1 MTVPFDQLPL
11 DPSSPEAQQWARDE
25 LAHGRYDTSVPWWR
39 QLLEWLLHHAGGTTT
54 AGPPG
59 WVIPLVLL
67 VVAGAIAVVV
77 AHLLRREGGAHTTH
91 RRHRAGLAEEGLS
104 AEGYRQRAR
113 AAAHQGDWDAV
124 LLDSYRALA
133 ASAVERTLLDELP
146 GRTAHEAAVALAP
159 LFPEHR
165 AALEMTAMAFD
176 AVRYGHLSA
185 TPDQAHQAAELD
197 TSVLHSRPELPTA
210 SAR

>member
-1 MTVPFDQLPL
+1 MPFDQPPL
-11 DPSSPEAQQWARDE
+11 GPSSPEAQQWARDE

-39 QLLEWLLHHAGGTTT
+39 QLLEWLLHHTGGTST

-67 VVAGAIAVVV
+67 LVAGAIGVVV
-77 AHLLRREGGAHTTH
+77 AHLLRREGGADRTS
-91 RRHRAGLAEEGLS
+91 RRHRAGLADEGLS
-104 AEGYRQRAR
+104 ADGYRQRAK

-159 LFPEHR
+159 LFLEHR
-165 AALEMTAMAFD
+165 ATLEVTAMAFD

-185 TPDQAHQAAELD
+185 TPDQARQAAELD
-197 TSVLHSRPELPTA
+197 TALLHSRPEIATA
-210 SAR
+210 TAR